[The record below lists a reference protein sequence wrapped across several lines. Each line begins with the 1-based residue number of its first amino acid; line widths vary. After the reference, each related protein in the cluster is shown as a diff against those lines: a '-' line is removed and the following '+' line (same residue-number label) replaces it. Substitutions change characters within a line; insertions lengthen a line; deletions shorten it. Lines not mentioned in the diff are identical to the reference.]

1 MPRRPSEKPAPTPP
15 GAPEKGRPSTRPR
28 PRLPTLVGVA
38 PAAPIVVGKVV
49 KRPSDG
55 PPALGPN
62 HGIAVDLRRFSRA
75 PIEQTLLFGSRDED
89 GLAEGAAVDISL
101 GGMFIVTETPA
112 AFGTTIEIHTQ
123 LAGVRGEFV
132 LPAVVR
138 WTRVGGMGVQFG
150 MLGAK
155 ETLAITEIVR
165 KYEKAKRGGR

>member
-1 MPRRPSEKPAPTPP
+1 MRKPPSEKPAPP
-15 GAPEKGRPSTRPR
+15 GAREKGGGSTRPR

-38 PAAPIVVGKVV
+38 PAAPIVVGKRA
-49 KRPSDG
+49 KSPSEG

-75 PIEQTLLFGSRDED
+75 PIEQALLFGSKDED
-89 GLAEGAAVDISL
+89 VLAEGAAVDISL

-112 AFGTTIEIHTQ
+112 PFGTVIEIHTE
-123 LAGVRGEFV
+123 LTGARGELV

-150 MLGAK
+150 
-155 ETLAITEIVR
+155 
-165 KYEKAKRGGR
+165 